1 MSATFPYDSYFLIRT
16 ILVAK
21 KFGSSGGAGA
31 PPGPPPSPPPSAP
44 VHDEGPPASLSL
56 GALGHVLGQGRTI
69 SKYKSHQMIEEFMKF
84 KTQQILLFTL
94 WN

>member
-1 MSATFPYDSYFLIRT
+1 MYLPNSIPKIVTLFPIYIYIY
-16 ILVAK
+16 INKNVM
-21 KFGSSGGAGA
+21 
-31 PPGPPPSPPPSAP
+31 
-44 VHDEGPPASLSL
+44 HDEGPPASLSL

-69 SKYKSHQMIEEFMKF
+69 SKYKSHQTIEEFMKF